1 MRHFTL
7 PLALLLALAL
17 PGQVAQARP
26 DPDQLMDTR
35 LLQRKDLSYSFSRLL
50 IDSVDGQRHYQLWIG
65 RPRVPAPK
73 GGYPVVWMLDGN
85 AALGAL
91 DADLLQRLADGK
103 APLLVAI
110 GYQTPLRIERTART
124 YDYTPPHPRTQAPI
138 DPLTEQPSGGADVFL
153 DLMRD
158 RLRPAIAAKAPINPE
173 QQALWG
179 HSYGGLLVLHALL
192 TRPGEFTH
200 YAAASPS
207 LWWANGISA
216 QRVAQFKQGM
226 AGHDADLLLMR
237 GTQEPGNPR
246 GPSIGPPDRLMQ
258 QLIHNLNGTP
268 HLTVSYQPFEGMSH
282 GETLPASL
290 RYVLRRLYAP

>member
-26 DPDQLMDTR
+26 APDQLMDTR

-124 YDYTPPHPRTQAPI
+124 YDYTPPNPRTQAPI

-158 RLRPAIAAKAPINPE
+158 RLRPAIAAKAPINSE

>member
-1 MRHFTL
+1 MDRT
-7 PLALLLALAL
+7 
-17 PGQVAQARP
+17 AQRRAAE
-26 DPDQLMDTR
+26 
-35 LLQRKDLSYSFSRLL
+35 K
-50 IDSVDGQRHYQLWIG
+50 
-65 RPRVPAPK
+65 
-73 GGYPVVWMLDGN
+73 GYPVVWMLDGN

-124 YDYTPPHPRTQAPI
+124 YDYTPPHTRTQKPK

-216 QRVAQFKQGM
+216 QRVAQFKLGM
-226 AGHDADLLLMR
+226 AGHDADLLLIR

-290 RYVLRRLYAP
+290 RYVLHRLYAP

>member
-26 DPDQLMDTR
+26 GPDQLMDTR

-124 YDYTPPHPRTQAPI
+124 YDYTPPNPRTQAPI

-158 RLRPAIAAKAPINPE
+158 RLRPAIAAKAPINSE

-290 RYVLRRLYAP
+290 RYVLHRLYAP

>member
-26 DPDQLMDTR
+26 GPDQLMDTR

-124 YDYTPPHPRTQAPI
+124 YDYTPPNPRTQAPI

-290 RYVLRRLYAP
+290 RYVLHRLYAP

>member
-1 MRHFTL
+1 MRHLTL
-7 PLALLLALAL
+7 PLALLLALVW
-17 PGQVAQARP
+17 PGQATQARP
-26 DPDQLMDTR
+26 APEQVMDTS

-65 RPRVPAPK
+65 RPRGPAPK
-73 GGYPVVWMLDGN
+73 GGYPVFWMLDGN
-85 AALGAL
+85 AAIGAL
-91 DADLLQRLADGK
+91 DADMLHRLANGK

-124 YDYTPPHPRTQAPI
+124 YDYTPARPGVEVQK

-153 DLMRD
+153 DLLRE
-158 RLRPAIAAKAPINPE
+158 RLRPAIAAKAPINLK

-179 HSYGGLLVLHALL
+179 HSYGGLFVLHALL
-192 TRPGEFTH
+192 TRPGEFAH

-207 LWWANGISA
+207 LWWSKGVSSQQI
-216 QRVAQFKQGM
+216 AQFKHRM
-226 AGHDADLLLMR
+226 VGHGADLLLMR

-246 GPSIGPPDRLMQ
+246 GSSIGPPDRLMQ
-258 QLIHNLNGTP
+258 QLILALKGTP
-268 HLTVSYQPFEGMSH
+268 QLTVSYHTFEGMSH

-290 RYVLRRLYAP
+290 RYALHRFYAP

>member
-26 DPDQLMDTR
+26 GPDQLMDTR

-124 YDYTPPHPRTQAPI
+124 YDYTPPNPRTQAPI

-158 RLRPAIAAKAPINPE
+158 RLRPAIAAKAPINSE